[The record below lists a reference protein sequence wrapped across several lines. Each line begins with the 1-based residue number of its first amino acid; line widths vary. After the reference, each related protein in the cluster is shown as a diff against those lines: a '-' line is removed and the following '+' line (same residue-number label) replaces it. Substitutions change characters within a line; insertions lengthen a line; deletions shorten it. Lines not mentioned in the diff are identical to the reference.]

1 MLNWK
6 QYKDRPLVAVHRGYH
21 GGNILPNT
29 VESVR
34 AALAA
39 ADIAEIDI
47 SYVGGECFVFHDGEE
62 SRMFGF
68 LTNLERMTPEA
79 VRRLRYANKYGCLID
94 HPVNTLDEIL
104 EAAAGGYV
112 NIDRCWK
119 SAEEVAAV
127 VGIVKKHGM
136 LDKAVFKSTANF
148 AGNFKDQPVEY
159 LVIAGSVD
167 DIRRAEAIRPLT
179 GAELLFTSADGA
191 REMVAYCRQKGYLTW
206 GNSIVLDDR
215 TVLSAHLDDKGG
227 LIDPDAN
234 WGELYRLGF
243 DVIQTDFPADVM
255 RYFAHRH

>member
-1 MLNWK
+1 M
-6 QYKDRPLVAVHRGYH
+6 HRGYH

-47 SYVGGECFVFHDGEE
+47 SYVGGEWFVFHDGEE

-79 VRRLRYANKYGCLID
+79 VRRLRYTNKYGCLID

-119 SAEEVAAV
+119 SAARRC
-127 VGIVKKHGM
+127 
-136 LDKAVFKSTANF
+136 LNTSTAVRSPQ
-148 AGNFKDQPVEY
+148 AY
-159 LVIAGSVD
+159 S
-167 DIRRAEAIRPLT
+167 
-179 GAELLFTSADGA
+179 SA
-191 REMVAYCRQKGYLTW
+191 W
-206 GNSIVLDDR
+206 
-215 TVLSAHLDDKGG
+215 
-227 LIDPDAN
+227 
-234 WGELYRLGF
+234 
-243 DVIQTDFPADVM
+243 
-255 RYFAHRH
+255 

>member
-136 LDKAVFKSTANF
+136 LDKAVFKSTANLPAISRTSRSSIWSSRVPWTIS
-148 AGNFKDQPVEY
+148 AGRKPYGRLPVRNCC
-159 LVIAGSVD
+159 LRPPTVRARWSRTAGRKGISPG
-167 DIRRAEAIRPLT
+167 ATPLCST
-179 GAELLFTSADGA
+179 TE
-191 REMVAYCRQKGYLTW
+191 RC
-206 GNSIVLDDR
+206 
-215 TVLSAHLDDKGG
+215 
-227 LIDPDAN
+227 
-234 WGELYRLGF
+234 
-243 DVIQTDFPADVM
+243 
-255 RYFAHRH
+255 

>member
-79 VRRLRYANKYGCLID
+79 GAPA
-94 HPVNTLDEIL
+94 PV
-104 EAAAGGYV
+104 
-112 NIDRCWK
+112 
-119 SAEEVAAV
+119 
-127 VGIVKKHGM
+127 H
-136 LDKAVFKSTANF
+136 
-148 AGNFKDQPVEY
+148 Q
-159 LVIAGSVD
+159 
-167 DIRRAEAIRPLT
+167 
-179 GAELLFTSADGA
+179 
-191 REMVAYCRQKGYLTW
+191 
-206 GNSIVLDDR
+206 
-215 TVLSAHLDDKGG
+215 
-227 LIDPDAN
+227 
-234 WGELYRLGF
+234 
-243 DVIQTDFPADVM
+243 
-255 RYFAHRH
+255 